1 MQKYEELF
9 ISIRKVIRAIDLHSK
24 QLNKISGVTGPQL
37 LIMQQVGRLT
47 GITASQIAK
56 NINLSAATV
65 TNILDRLESREIIKR
80 VRSTDDKR
88 RVSLFLTEVGH
99 NLLIAA
105 PQPLQEHFI
114 QNFGALAQW
123 EQSQLLSSMQRI
135 ATMMDAS
142 ELDAAPVL
150 EIDPMAASITP
161 KKQAKIVT

>member
-1 MQKYEELF
+1 MQKHEELF

-24 QLNKISGVTGPQL
+24 QLNKASGVTGPQL
-37 LIMQQVGRLT
+37 LIMLEVSNSE
-47 GITASQIAK
+47 GITAGQVAK

-65 TNILDRLESREIIKR
+65 TNILDRLESRKIIKR
-80 VRSTDDKR
+80 IRSTDDKR
-88 RVSLFLTEVGH
+88 RVSLFLTEEGKNTLV
-99 NLLIAA
+99 AA

-114 QNFGALAQW
+114 QKFCALAEW

-150 EIDPMAASITP
+150 EIAPMTAIIAPKITS
-161 KKQAKIVT
+161 